1 MRVLGTVR
9 IAVVL
14 VVVNIFFF
22 ICFSSCL
29 VILMQLL
36 VVLNRLGIGNRHLI
50 SLEELFGVTV
60 RSVWLTY
67 VSVSRCIDEEMCDD
81 D

>member
-1 MRVLGTVR
+1 MRVLRTVR

-50 SLEELFGVTV
+50 SLEELFGVSV

-67 VSVSRCIDEEMCDD
+67 VSVE
-81 D
+81 

>member
-1 MRVLGTVR
+1 MRVLRTVR

-50 SLEELFGVTV
+50 SLEELFGV
-60 RSVWLTY
+60 S
-67 VSVSRCIDEEMCDD
+67 S
-81 D
+81 

>member
-1 MRVLGTVR
+1 MHVLRTVR
-9 IAVVL
+9 IDVVL

-50 SLEELFGVTV
+50 SLEELFGVSV

-67 VSVSRCIDEEMCDD
+67 VSVE
-81 D
+81 

>member
-1 MRVLGTVR
+1 MRVLRTVR
-9 IAVVL
+9 IVVVL

-50 SLEELFGVTV
+50 SLEELFGV
-60 RSVWLTY
+60 SG
-67 VSVSRCIDEEMCDD
+67 
-81 D
+81 